1 MVEPHEA
8 HRWWGFRNLASGL
21 MVFAAEGL
29 VLVVLALV
37 AWIVAVVI
45 LALS

>member
-8 HRWWGFRNLASGL
+8 HRWWGLRNLASGL